1 MPSLSNDIV
10 KHCQEIEDE
19 RISQTPHYSDLICP
33 YCGTKHYLGECEFV
47 RAQVKELRR
56 IG

>member
-1 MPSLSNDIV
+1 MPSLSNDIG
-10 KHCQEIEDE
+10 KRYQEDE

-33 YCGTKHYLGECEFV
+33 YCGTTHYLGECEFV
-47 RAQVKELRR
+47 RDQVKELRR